1 MINTFALLHFI
12 ARWVPIC
19 SNKVP
24 AIAAETVVEP
34 SGTMRGGPVIRKMET
49 SRRLTFLLHA
59 LLVILLGVGLPN
71 PYGLPSPYAYA
82 QVEDVNALVQAG
94 KYTQAIDKLEALA
107 ESAEDITVKGLCY
120 YQIGEIHYNYTHQYN
135 RALAAYDNIL
145 KLEKKGL
152 DAQELYL
159 AIIKKGDAYSRM
171 GNYREAIQTYDR
183 LIKLAPASH
192 FVHKTGL
199 QKIRDIDTAL
209 TDLREQQ
216 RIAIQYKGTPLA
228 AIAEFQIAELYRN
241 PSQLNQPEKAIEKYE
256 ALLAEYPEVSVV
268 APEARWRIAN
278 LHHTVLKQTPLAMAM
293 YRKVVDDYP
302 ASNFAA
308 EALYQMANIH
318 RTAEKYSL
326 AIPVFERLKEGYPN
340 FWNMHAVLYWMGV
353 CNEKSLNYPKAIAA
367 FKTFLHVYLPQLDPV
382 YLGQISMHDK
392 DPSEVKTEIS
402 QKIEKLTE
410 QMSEVEAERLSAARS
425 ERNYVLALDIAR
437 NLVAT
442 APDTPQAKQASEQ
455 IFTLQH
461 LATIQNLREQLHQR
475 RFPTPIAAARTL
487 FQIGTLYER
496 QLQDY
501 PKAIEA
507 YQEVL
512 KHHPDAT
519 YSAESLYRSGLIYAE
534 HLSVPNEA
542 IDAYKAVI
550 TSHPKTLQAM
560 MASFQLGELYR
571 KLNRSEEAVQAYKT
585 TVSYP
590 ERARYLAGG
599 YKDSFS
605 DRAQFR
611 IGRVHYD
618 DARYNDARFVFEEF
632 IQNRARSPRLAAAY
646 IYLAAVSEKR
656 AENKQAAHFYEQA
669 ETLLKD
675 NPIQMAMFI
684 EEAGTLDHFHA
695 TDPATV
701 MQSLKEHQKRIAT
714 QTTKSD

>member
-1 MINTFALLHFI
+1 
-12 ARWVPIC
+12 
-19 SNKVP
+19 
-24 AIAAETVVEP
+24 
-34 SGTMRGGPVIRKMET
+34 MET
-49 SRRLTFLLHA
+49 SRRFIFLLHA
-59 LLVILLGVGLPN
+59 LLVILLLVGVGLPN
-71 PYGLPSPYAYA
+71 PYAYA

-94 KYTQAIDKLEALA
+94 NYTQAVDKLEALA
-107 ESAEDITVKGLCY
+107 ESAEDITVKGLYY

-135 RALAAYDNIL
+135 SAVAAYDNIL

-152 DAQELYL
+152 AAQDLYL
-159 AIIKKGDAYSRM
+159 AIIKKGDVYSRM
-171 GNYREAIQTYDR
+171 GNYQDAIQTYDR
-183 LIKLAPASH
+183 LIKLAPATH

-209 TDLREQQ
+209 ADLREQQ

-241 PSQLNQPEKAIEKYE
+241 PSQLNQPEKAIQKYE
-256 ALLAEYPEVSVV
+256 ALLAEHPEAVV

-278 LHHTVLKQTPLAMAM
+278 LYHTVLKESPRAMAM

-302 ASNFAA
+302 TSNFAA

-340 FWNMHAVLYWMGV
+340 FWNMHAVFYWMGV
-353 CNEKSLNYPKAIAA
+353 CNEKSLNYPKAIEA

-392 DPSEVKTEIS
+392 DLSRVKAEIGK
-402 QKIEKLTE
+402 KIEELTE
-410 QMSEVEAERLSAARS
+410 QMSEVEAERLDAARS

-461 LATIQNLREQLHQR
+461 LAAIQNLREQLHNKT
-475 RFPTPIAAARTL
+475 PIPIAAARIL
-487 FQIGTLYER
+487 FQIGTIYER
-496 QLQDY
+496 QLQDH

-519 YSAESLYRSGLIYAE
+519 YSAEALYRSGLIYAE
-534 HLSVPNEA
+534 HLSASNEA

-550 TSHPKTLQAM
+550 TSHPNTLQAM

-585 TVSYP
+585 TVGYP
-590 ERARYLAGG
+590 ERDRYLAGG

-618 DARYNDARFVFEEF
+618 DNRYNDARFVFEQF
-632 IQNRARSPRLAAAY
+632 IQNRTRSPRLAAAY
-646 IYLAAVSEKR
+646 IYLAAVCEKR
-656 AENKQAAHFYEQA
+656 GENKQAAHFYEQA
-669 ETLLKD
+669 ETLLKND
-675 NPIQMAMFI
+675 PIQMAMFI
-684 EEAGTLDHFHA
+684 EEADTLAHFHA
-695 TDPATV
+695 TDAEAV
-701 MQSLKEHQKRIAT
+701 MRFLKEHQKRLST
-714 QTTKSD
+714 KTTKSD

>member
-1 MINTFALLHFI
+1 M
-12 ARWVPIC
+12 
-19 SNKVP
+19 S
-24 AIAAETVVEP
+24 AIAAETTVKRSETVHG
-34 SGTMRGGPVIRKMET
+34 GTVIRKMET
-49 SRRLTFLLHA
+49 SQRSCPTCLGHSFLLHV
-59 LLVILLGVGLPN
+59 LLVILLIGA
-71 PYGLPSPYAYA
+71 GLPSLYAYA
-82 QVEDVNALVQAG
+82 QAENVNALVQAG
-94 KYTQAIDKLEALA
+94 KYTQAVDKLEALA
-107 ESAEDITVKGLCY
+107 ESAEDIKVKSLCY
-120 YQIGEIHYNYTHQYN
+120 YQIGEIHYNYTHQYT
-135 RALAAYDNIL
+135 RAIAAYNNIL

-159 AIIKKGDAYSRM
+159 AIIKKGDTYSRM

-256 ALLAEYPEVSVV
+256 ALLAKYPEVSAV

-278 LHHTVLKQTPLAMAM
+278 LHHTVLRQTSLAMAM

-318 RTAEKYSL
+318 RTAGKYSL
-326 AIPVFERLKEGYPN
+326 AVPVFERLKNGYPN
-340 FWNMHAVLYWMGV
+340 FWNTHAVLYWMGV

-392 DPSEVKTEIS
+392 DPSEVKAEIS
-402 QKIEKLTE
+402 QKIEMLTE
-410 QMSEVEAERLSAARS
+410 QMPVVETERLNAARS
-425 ERNYVLALDIAR
+425 ERNYVLAFDIAR

-461 LATIQNLREQLHQR
+461 LATIQNLQEQLHQR
-475 RFPTPIAAARTL
+475 MPTPIEAARSL

-512 KHHPDAT
+512 KHQTEGT
-519 YSAESLYRSGLIYAE
+519 YSAEALYRSGRIYAE

-571 KLNRSEEAVQAYKT
+571 KLNRSNEAVQAYKT
-585 TVSYP
+585 TVGYP

-611 IGRVHYD
+611 IGRIHYD
-618 DARYNDARFVFEEF
+618 DDRYDEARFVFEEF

-646 IYLAAVSEKR
+646 IYLAAISEKR
-656 AENKQAAHFYEQA
+656 TEYKQAAHFYEQA

-684 EEAGTLDHFHA
+684 EEAGTLEHFHA

-701 MQSLKEHQKRIAT
+701 IQFLQEHQKRLAT